1 MFELSPERVEKI
13 KKELQR
19 YEIKQSA
26 IIPALYQVQEQYGWV
41 PKEGIDF
48 LSKLMD
54 IPEAEIRE
62 VFTFYTMFN
71 QQPTG
76 KFHLQ
81 VCTNISCSMAGARE
95 LTDYICK
102 KLNVKPGE
110 MTPDGKFTVSKVECL
125 GSCDTA
131 PVMQNNFEY
140 HENLNEAKIDQII
153 DSLKNLN

>member
-1 MFELSPERVEKI
+1 MFQLANERVEKI
-13 KKELQR
+13 KSEMQR
-19 YEIKQSA
+19 YETKQSA

-41 PKEGIDF
+41 SKEALDF
-48 LSKLMD
+48 LADLME
-54 IPEAEIRE
+54 IPVAEIRE

-71 QQPTG
+71 QKPTG

-81 VCTNISCSMAGARE
+81 VCTNISCSMAGGRE

-102 KLNVKPGE
+102 KLNVKPGD
-110 MTPDGKFTVSKVECL
+110 TTADGKFSVSKVECL

-153 DSLKNLN
+153 ESLQKLN

>member
-1 MFELSPERVEKI
+1 MFQLANERVEKI
-13 KKELQR
+13 KSEMQR
-19 YEIKQSA
+19 YETKQSA

-41 PKEGIDF
+41 SKEALDF
-48 LSKLMD
+48 LADLME
-54 IPEAEIRE
+54 IPVAEIRE

-71 QQPTG
+71 QKPTG

-81 VCTNISCSMAGARE
+81 VCTNISCSMSGGRE

-102 KLNVKPGE
+102 KLNVKPGD
-110 MTPDGKFTVSKVECL
+110 TTADGKFSVSKVECL

-153 DSLKNLN
+153 ESLQKLN